1 MARWRSATSTIVR
14 CGRSLSASVGDWID
28 ISLPLQSGMPHWPGD
43 PVPSMAR
50 ALDMDLGDIC
60 NARHL
65 KMSAHTGTHMD
76 APLHFVN
83 NSESIDRVPL
93 TATIGPARVIQIE
106 HPAFIGTEELTRHNI
121 QPGERILFKT
131 RNVWDPKAFK
141 KVFIACNAAAAR
153 HLVERKV
160 QTVGI
165 DYLSIGAYEADGVET
180 HQIIL
185 GAGIWVIEGLDLT
198 KVEPGLYDLI
208 CLPLKIL
215 GGDGA
220 PARAVVRKIE
230 S

>member
-1 MARWRSATSTIVR
+1 
-14 CGRSLSASVGDWID
+14 
-28 ISLPLQSGMPHWPGD
+28 MPHWPGD

-60 NARHL
+60 NARYL
-65 KMSAHTGTHMD
+65 TMSAHTGTHMD

-83 NSESIDRVPL
+83 KGESIDRMPL
-93 TATIGPARVIQIE
+93 TATIGPARLIQIE
-106 HPAFIGTEELTRHNI
+106 HPDFIGPEELIRHDI

-131 RNVWDPKAFK
+131 RNVWHPTAFAK
-141 KVFIACNAAAAR
+141 TFVHCNAAAAR

-160 QTVGI
+160 RTIGI
-165 DYLSIGAYEADGVET
+165 DYLSIGAYERDGVET
-180 HQIIL
+180 HQILL
-185 GAGIWVIEGLDLT
+185 GAGIWVIEGLDLSQI
-198 KVEPGLYDLI
+198 EPGSYDLI

-230 S
+230 D

>member
-1 MARWRSATSTIVR
+1 
-14 CGRSLSASVGDWID
+14 
-28 ISLPLQSGMPHWPGD
+28 MPHWPGD

-60 NARHL
+60 NARRL
-65 KMSAHTGTHMD
+65 MMSAHTGTHMD

-83 NSESIDRVPL
+83 NSKSIDQMPL
-93 TATIGPARVIQIE
+93 TATIGPARVIQIGDPE
-106 HPAFIGTEELTRHNI
+106 VIGPEELIPHNI

-131 RNVWDPKAFK
+131 CNTWDPTRFK
-141 KVFIACNAAAAR
+141 TTFVHCNAAAAR
-153 HLVERKV
+153 HLVERRI

-165 DYLSIGAYEADGVET
+165 DYLSIGAYERDGVET
-180 HQIIL
+180 HQILL

-198 KVEPGLYDLI
+198 EVAPGHYDLI

-230 S
+230 G

>member
-1 MARWRSATSTIVR
+1 MK
-14 CGRSLSASVGDWID
+14 DWID

-50 ALDMDLGDIC
+50 GLDMDLGDIC
-60 NARHL
+60 NARYL
-65 KMSAHTGTHMD
+65 TMSAHTGTHMD

-83 NSESIDRVPL
+83 NSESIDRMPL
-93 TATIGPARVIQIE
+93 TAAIGPARVIRIE
-106 HPAFIGTEELTRHNI
+106 HNEFIGPEELEQHNI

-131 RNVWDPKAFK
+131 GSVWDPTQFK
-141 KVFIACNAAAAR
+141 KTFVACNAAGAR

-165 DYLSIGAYEADGVET
+165 DYLSIGAYEGDGVET
-180 HQIIL
+180 HQILL

-198 KVEPGLYDLI
+198 QVEPGNYDLI

-230 S
+230 A

>member
-1 MARWRSATSTIVR
+1 MRNRATRVSKWSWR
-14 CGRSLSASVGDWID
+14 LSNWID
-28 ISLPLQSGMPHWPGD
+28 ISVPLHSGMPHWPGD

-60 NARHL
+60 NARRL
-65 KMSAHTGTHMD
+65 MMSAHTGTHMD

-83 NSESIDRVPL
+83 NRESIDQMPL
-93 TATIGPARVIQIE
+93 TAGIGPARVIQIE
-106 HPAFIGTEELTRHNI
+106 HPEVIVPEELIRHDI

-131 RNVWDPKAFK
+131 RNLWDPATFK
-141 KVFIACNAAAAR
+141 TTFVHCNAAAAR

-165 DYLSIGAYEADGVET
+165 DYLSIGAYERDGVET
-180 HQIIL
+180 HQILL
-185 GAGIWVIEGLDLT
+185 GAGIWVIEGLDLAG
-198 KVEPGLYDLI
+198 VEPGSYDLI

-220 PARAVVRKIE
+220 PARAVVRKIVL
-230 S
+230 

>member
-1 MARWRSATSTIVR
+1 
-14 CGRSLSASVGDWID
+14 
-28 ISLPLQSGMPHWPGD
+28 
-43 PVPSMAR
+43 
-50 ALDMDLGDIC
+50 MDLGDVC

-65 KMSAHTGTHMD
+65 KFSAHTGTHMD

-83 NSESIDRVPL
+83 NGESIDNLPL
-93 TATIGPARVIQIE
+93 TATIGPARLLQIE
-106 HPAFIGTEELTRHNI
+106 HPEFITAEELTRYDI

-131 RNVWDPKAFK
+131 RHYWDSPDFVTKFVHVNV
-141 KVFIACNAAAAR
+141 AAAR

-160 QTVGI
+160 QTIGI
-165 DYLSIGAYEADGVET
+165 DYLSIGAYEGDGVET
-180 HQIIL
+180 HQILL
-185 GAGIWVIEGLDLT
+185 GAGVWVIEGLHLT
-198 KVEPGLYDLI
+198 HLEPGNYELI

>member
-1 MARWRSATSTIVR
+1 
-14 CGRSLSASVGDWID
+14 
-28 ISLPLQSGMPHWPGD
+28 
-43 PVPSMAR
+43 MAR

-60 NARHL
+60 NARRL
-65 KMSAHTGTHMD
+65 MMSAHTGTHMD

-83 NSESIDRVPL
+83 NSKSIDQMPL

-106 HPAFIGTEELTRHNI
+106 HPGVIGPEELIGYNI

-131 RNVWDPKAFK
+131 RNLWDPTAFK
-141 KVFIACNAAAAR
+141 TTFVHCNAAAAR
-153 HLVERKV
+153 HLLERQV

-165 DYLSIGAYEADGVET
+165 DYLSIGAYGGDGVET
-180 HQIIL
+180 HQILL

-198 KVEPGLYDLI
+198 GVDPGSYDLI

-230 S
+230 D